1 MNMRLIH
8 VKMKNGEDLL
18 GYLGHHTNNTIQLI
32 TPISIG
38 IDPTYGIFAKN
49 WLMFSEVN
57 SATIQS
63 ADYMFFGNASSK
75 AIEYYEE
82 FMHKLNEKE
91 QQKQLEEDS
100 EFTSELETVFSAMME
115 SKSSIKH

>member
-1 MNMRLIH
+1 MQLIH

-18 GYLGHHTNNTIQLI
+18 GYLGQHNKDAIELI

-38 IDPTYGIFAKN
+38 IDPTYGIFAKS
-49 WLMFSEVN
+49 WLLFSELN

-63 ADYMFFGNASSK
+63 TDYMFFSAASRK
-75 AIEYYEE
+75 AVEYYEE
-82 FMHKLNEKE
+82 FMHKFNEKE

-100 EFTSELETVFSAMME
+100 EFTSELEDVFTALME
-115 SKSSIKH
+115 SRSSIKH